1 MKAGDVNI
9 NLKKHP
15 PRRQYSVQRQPALIL
30 MRLMRISR
38 CSDALYNGTFFY
50 QCRTVKLSNCWLMD
64 QHSSHNKTIHLK
76 PTFGV

>member
-38 CSDALYNGTFFY
+38 CSDALYNGTFF
-50 QCRTVKLSNCWLMD
+50 TNAEL
-64 QHSSHNKTIHLK
+64 
-76 PTFGV
+76 